1 MHYSCGMNACQKK
14 KVDGDGNSD
23 DIGDGQMMVM
33 VVMMVVVMMVVV
45 MMVVVM
51 MVMVMVVMMVI

>member
-33 VVMMVVVMMVVV
+33 VVMMVVMMVMVMM

-51 MVMVMVVMMVI
+51 MVMVVMMVI